1 MEKKLITIEE
11 QQYWDKIK
19 NTSRIISY
27 DELIYIDPNFI
38 DEFCTY
44 LTNSGTDIY
53 TFQQSSA
60 SYRTKIYNA
69 WFMSLPPEKRQLDL
83 F

>member
-19 NTSRIISY
+19 NTSQIISY
-27 DELIYIDPNFI
+27 EELIYIDANFI

-53 TFQQSSA
+53 AFQKSSA
-60 SYRTKIYNA
+60 SYRTKIYNN
-69 WFMSLPPEKRQLDL
+69 WFLNLPPEKRQLDL